1 MQSARRWTALI
12 DLASS
17 RLRRRGYVSACFA
30 APVWA
35 AFAVE
40 AARPSHV
47 VLFGGFALVCLLIG
61 ALGLIGLLDRGA
73 RLPLRGDDSPA
84 LQEWK
89 EAKQRAERRAELR
102 P

>member
-1 MQSARRWTALI
+1 MRSARRWAALV

-17 RLRRRGYVSACFA
+17 RLRRPFYFSACFA

-40 AARPSHV
+40 VARPSHV
-47 VLFGGFALVCLLIG
+47 VLFGGFALVSLLIG
-61 ALGLIGLLDRGA
+61 VLGLIGLLDRDA
-73 RLPLRGDDSPA
+73 PLTLRGDDPPA
-84 LQEWK
+84 LREWK
-89 EAKQRAERRAELR
+89 EAKQRAELR